1 MKNLV
6 KETWN
11 CRFFRP
17 MYTMVWVISLWE
29 HILYRNR
36 EPTLWL
42 IVPEGS
48 ILGPLK
54 FLIYVNDIPQAV
66 KSNVFLYTED
76 SCFIY
81 HHRDVEE
88 IEKQLNKD
96 FWNVCDWFVDNKLR
110 IHFGEDKTKSI
121 LFASKHK
128 IKRAWK
134 SNIKYKEIK
143 QHLQVKYLGCALD
156 ETLSGKP
163 MAIKTLNKVN
173 EKLKF
178 LYRKNKFLT
187 PTLRRMLCN
196 ALVQLH
202 FNYACSTWYSNL
214 NEKRKKKIQ
223 ITQNKCLLFT

>member
-11 CRFFRP
+11 CRFFGP
-17 MYTMVWVISLWE
+17 MNTMVW
-29 HILYRNR
+29 

-143 QHLQVKYLGCALD
+143 QHLQVTYLGFGSIILVA
-156 ETLSGKP
+156 
-163 MAIKTLNKVN
+163 LNKVN
-173 EKLKF
+173 GKLKF
-178 LYRKNKFLT
+178 LFFLYFFSYILIM
-187 PTLRRMLCN
+187 PVLHGTLTSMK
-196 ALVQLH
+196 
-202 FNYACSTWYSNL
+202 
-214 NEKRKKKIQ
+214 NEKRKYKLHKISVSYLLK
-223 ITQNKCLLFT
+223 IGQNLSYIQQRV

>member
-11 CRFFRP
+11 CRFFGP
-17 MYTMVWVISLWE
+17 MNTMVW
-29 HILYRNR
+29 

-121 LFASKHK
+121 LFASEHK

-143 QHLQVKYLGCALD
+143 QHLQVTYLGFGSIILVA
-156 ETLSGKP
+156 
-163 MAIKTLNKVN
+163 LNKVN
-173 EKLKF
+173 GKLKF
-178 LYRKNKFLT
+178 LFFLYFFSYILIM
-187 PTLRRMLCN
+187 PVLHGTLTSMK
-196 ALVQLH
+196 
-202 FNYACSTWYSNL
+202 
-214 NEKRKKKIQ
+214 NEKRKYKLHKISVSYLLK
-223 ITQNKCLLFT
+223 IGQNLSYIQQRV

>member
-11 CRFFRP
+11 CRFFGP

-143 QHLQVKYLGCALD
+143 QHLQVTYLGCALD

-187 PTLRRMLCN
+187 PILRRMLCN

-223 ITQNKCLLFT
+223 IAQNKCLLFT

>member
-11 CRFFRP
+11 CRFFGP

-143 QHLQVKYLGCALD
+143 HLQVTYLGCVLD

-163 MAIKTLNKVN
+163 MAIKALNKVN
-173 EKLKF
+173 GKLKF
-178 LYRKNKFLT
+178 LFFLYFFSYILIM
-187 PTLRRMLCN
+187 PVLHGTLTSMK
-196 ALVQLH
+196 
-202 FNYACSTWYSNL
+202 
-214 NEKRKKKIQ
+214 NEKRKYKLHKISVSYLLK
-223 ITQNKCLLFT
+223 IGQNLSYIQQRV